1 MSTRKRSICLILGP
15 VIFALAALLLRD
27 LFTTSGAQAIGI
39 SLWMIFWWI
48 TSPVDIT
55 ITALIPAI
63 ANAFLNMVPM
73 TDVISQ
79 YSCESIILVFGSG
92 LITLPWVSIG
102 LDRRIALKVLSLVG
116 PSMKSQITVWF
127 LASTLMSTILPDL
140 AVCTM
145 LCPIAVS
152 MLKAAGYDEIHGCKP
167 AVPIL
172 LSIGWGCS
180 LGGIGTPLGGAMNL
194 TAISILEEFTGHEFM
209 YVDWITHVGPLFI
222 VVTAATLAY
231 MIFGMPSGT
240 KALDGT
246 KEYFKESYNEL
257 GPTKLIEK
265 VCGVLFLLAM
275 VLAFTRPL
283 YAELLPGMVPAYSF
297 LTIGFACFFLSV
309 KDKGAVMTW
318 EAAQK
323 GTMWGMM
330 ILFASGLAIGKLLNG
345 SGATDCLADMVTS
358 VNLDGGLTT
367 IIGLVVFTRLITEV
381 TNGTTAAAIVCPLVI
396 SVTTKMGLNPLP
408 YWFLTCMSFNAEWL
422 LPISVRA
429 VPVSYGLDPD
439 EMLKRGIPITLIH
452 TVIVIIFGYIAIPFF
467 PNFGDLPYLF
477 S

>member
-1 MSTRKRSICLILGP
+1 
-15 VIFALAALLLRD
+15 
-27 LFTTSGAQAIGI
+27 
-39 SLWMIFWWI
+39 
-48 TSPVDIT
+48 
-55 ITALIPAI
+55 
-63 ANAFLNMVPM
+63 
-73 TDVISQ
+73 
-79 YSCESIILVFGSG
+79 
-92 LITLPWVSIG
+92 
-102 LDRRIALKVLSLVG
+102 
-116 PSMKSQITVWF
+116 
-127 LASTLMSTILPDL
+127 
-140 AVCTM
+140 
-145 LCPIAVS
+145 
-152 MLKAAGYDEIHGCKP
+152 
-167 AVPIL
+167 
-172 LSIGWGCS
+172 
-180 LGGIGTPLGGAMNL
+180 
-194 TAISILEEFTGHEFM
+194 
-209 YVDWITHVGPLFI
+209 
-222 VVTAATLAY
+222 
-231 MIFGMPSGT
+231 
-240 KALDGT
+240 
-246 KEYFKESYNEL
+246 
-257 GPTKLIEK
+257 
-265 VCGVLFLLAM
+265 
-275 VLAFTRPL
+275 
-283 YAELLPGMVPAYSF
+283 MVPAYSF

-452 TVIVIIFGYIAIPFF
+452 TVIVIIFGYIVITFF

>member
-1 MSTRKRSICLILGP
+1 M
-15 VIFALAALLLRD
+15 
-27 LFTTSGAQAIGI
+27 
-39 SLWMIFWWI
+39 
-48 TSPVDIT
+48 
-55 ITALIPAI
+55 
-63 ANAFLNMVPM
+63 
-73 TDVISQ
+73 
-79 YSCESIILVFGSG
+79 
-92 LITLPWVSIG
+92 
-102 LDRRIALKVLSLVG
+102 
-116 PSMKSQITVWF
+116 
-127 LASTLMSTILPDL
+127 
-140 AVCTM
+140 
-145 LCPIAVS
+145 
-152 MLKAAGYDEIHGCKP
+152 
-167 AVPIL
+167 PIL

-194 TAISILEEFTGHEFM
+194 TAISILEEFTSHEFM

-240 KALDGT
+240 KVLDGT

-452 TVIVIIFGYIAIPFF
+452 TVIVIIFGYIVITFF

>member
-1 MSTRKRSICLILGP
+1 MALFNAQLEIKQMCGRSAVSC
-15 VIFALAALLLRD
+15 V
-27 LFTTSGAQAIGI
+27 
-39 SLWMIFWWI
+39 LWL
-48 TSPVDIT
+48 
-55 ITALIPAI
+55 TALIPAI
-63 ANAFLNMVPM
+63 ANAFLNMVSM

-92 LITLPWVSIG
+92 LITLPWVS
-102 LDRRIALKVLSLVG
+102 
-116 PSMKSQITVWF
+116 
-127 LASTLMSTILPDL
+127 
-140 AVCTM
+140 M
-145 LCPIAVS
+145 LN
-152 MLKAAGYDEIHGCKP
+152 AAGYDQIHGCKP

-172 LSIGWGCS
+172 L
-180 LGGIGTPLGGAMNL
+180 
-194 TAISILEEFTGHEFM
+194 
-209 YVDWITHVGPLFI
+209 FI
-222 VVTAATLAY
+222 VVTAVTLTY
-231 MIFGMPSGT
+231 MLFFMPSGA
-240 KALDGT
+240 KSLEGT
-246 KEYFKESYNEL
+246 KEYFKESYHEL

-275 VLAFTRPL
+275 VLAFTRPF

-297 LTIGFACFFLSV
+297 LAIGFVCFFLNV
-309 KDKGAVMTW
+309 KENGAVMTW

-323 GTMWGMM
+323 GTMWDMM

-358 VNLDGGLTT
+358 VNMDGGLTI

-396 SVTTKMGLNPLP
+396 SVTTKMGLNPLH

-439 EMLKRGIPITLIH
+439 EMLTRGIPITLIH
-452 TVIVIIFGYIAIPFF
+452 TLIVIVFGYIAITFF

-477 S
+477 A